1 MLPSCSICD
10 DYFTGLHPESVHTTR
25 CGHVFHYEC
34 LMTWIQRSQTCP
46 HCRSKVTKKKTI
58 KLYFHKNS
66 NLSIKE
72 DISSLTDQV
81 QSLTY
86 ENTLKKDEIKKLLT
100 ITKKDKEQL
109 DSFKKQFKDMKDII
123 QGHQTFVSALEENIS
138 FLKSKCKKSIC
149 YKLEAEELRKYLVKY
164 QSVKEDISSLTDQVQ
179 SLTYENTLKKE
190 EIKKLLTITKK
201 DKEQLDSLKKQFKDM
216 KDIIQGHQTFV
227 SALEENIS
235 FLKSECKKSICY
247 KLEAEE
253 LRKDLVKYQFIKE
266 DISSLTDQVQSL
278 TYEITLK
285 KEEIKK
291 LLTITK
297 KDKEQLDS
305 LKKQFKDMKDI
316 IQGHQTFVSAL
327 EENISFLKSECK
339 KSICYKLE
347 AEELRKDLV
356 KYQSNSNL
364 SIKEDISSL
373 TDQVQSLTY
382 ENTLKKEEIKKLLT
396 ITKKDK
402 EQLDSL
408 KKQFNDMKDIIQ
420 GHQTFVS
427 DLEEYISFLKSECKK
442 SNCYK
447 LEAEELRKD
456 LVKYQ
461 SINSILYGTAADS
474 QEAVSLLKKK
484 TDVETLCLLITSFK
498 KEIQTLKESNRDL
511 ETKFSQCV
519 TKYMEL
525 KRHILCNEN
534 SKQSVNTQVVEK
546 LESGITDFE
555 AEIERL
561 QKKCENLK
569 SLVQANDDTPRR
581 TELRKRIIYENPALD
596 LSITPSL
603 EKGLK
608 TVINS
613 PENSVSSMEQP
624 KGQLKPQSLNNKRE
638 QSSSQCVNTFMPKSP
653 RRPIGFVRPPLTTKS
668 VSANNISKSM
678 VYSSSSDEEM
688 YEGLARRS
696 KPDVYPSRQKPVTR
710 KRKYDEN

>member
-356 KYQSNSNL
+356 KYQS
-364 SIKEDISSL
+364 
-373 TDQVQSLTY
+373 
-382 ENTLKKEEIKKLLT
+382 
-396 ITKKDK
+396 
-402 EQLDSL
+402 
-408 KKQFNDMKDIIQ
+408 
-420 GHQTFVS
+420 
-427 DLEEYISFLKSECKK
+427 
-442 SNCYK
+442 
-447 LEAEELRKD
+447 
-456 LVKYQ
+456 
-461 SINSILYGTAADS
+461 INSILYGTAADS